1 MASRYD
7 QFRILNNDSA
17 YYAPLRKSRGLKNI
31 QHYETPVLRHPG
43 ALERAILKSETHI
56 WKYGNRFY
64 NLADKYYGNVNYWWI
79 IAWYNGYPTE
89 ADISNGDVIEIPLSL
104 EEVSVALGL

>member
-7 QFRILNNDSA
+7 NFRILNNDSD

-31 QHYETPVLRHPG
+31 RHYETPILRHPG
-43 ALERAILKSETHI
+43 VLERAVLKSETHI